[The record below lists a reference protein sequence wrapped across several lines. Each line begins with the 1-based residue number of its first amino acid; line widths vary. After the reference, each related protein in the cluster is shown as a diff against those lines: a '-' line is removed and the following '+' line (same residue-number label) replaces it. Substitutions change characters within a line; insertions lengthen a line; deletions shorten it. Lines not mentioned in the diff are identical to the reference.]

1 MAIFNTFSGER
12 SDEVE
17 VSVDVDP
24 RATASSDYRS
34 FDKNGKFPIRI
45 IDNSEDALK
54 PVPQDVRVYDGEKE
68 IPAKLVS
75 ASVENLLITG
85 YEHFPHQYNVNRM
98 KIVFRAEHVPAMGW
112 KVFGVEPLYEKAE
125 AECLE
130 WPEIENEYFAVSVSE
145 DGTLTVTDKANNK
158 TIEGLNRFVDSG
170 DCGDEYTYC
179 PPQNDKVIEPD
190 PDSIR
195 VEKAE
200 ANEVRQTIQVT
211 GIMRIPQCAKNR
223 SEGRSDETADCAF
236 KSVITLYKGK
246 RSIDIHTEID
256 NRASDHRLRVVFPV
270 GCFADMSQSAGT
282 FSVDSRPVHP
292 EVDPEAMEICKTNM
306 QKDFCD
312 AGNKEYGVAVANRGL
327 REYEAYDEET
337 GTVLAITLLRC
348 TGLISQRRLAT
359 RPCKGGWSEKTP
371 DAQCIGTWEFDYSI
385 IPHKGTW
392 EEAEVYVDAHS
403 FNFPMQ
409 AIQLDRE
416 RPGDQENSSFVR
428 VDSAAMI
435 YTAVKKAEFEETYIV
450 RMYNSTA
457 QKIRTSVHF
466 CDVVKEVAAA
476 NLREDTL
483 HAEEMH
489 DHAVE
494 IEAAPFEIVTLKL
507 TL

>member
-34 FDKNGKFPIRI
+34 FDKNGKFQIRI

-54 PVPQDVRVYDGEKE
+54 PVPQDVRVYDREKE
-68 IPAKLVS
+68 ILAKLVS

-98 KIVFRAEHVPAMGW
+98 KIVFRAEDVPAMGW

-435 YTAVKKAEFEETYIV
+435 CTAVKKAEFEETYIV

-466 CDVVKEVAAA
+466 CDAVKEVAAA